1 MPRFNNY
8 TAIIKPSI
16 LNNSFIYVSPL
27 DRRKEGRRGGTF
39 GLLGF
44 WKLNETFEL
53 KLRRGIHGCTITI
66 SAYTRVYSYAN
77 KLQPELSK
85 IMG

>member
-16 LNNSFIYVSPL
+16 LNNSFIYVSPPPP
-27 DRRKEGRRGGTF
+27 RPEKGRKKGRNIRSSWF
-39 GLLGF
+39 L
-44 WKLNETFEL
+44 ETFKL